1 MALTRDRFIAAQA
14 EILDEIFGLAPGEDV
29 ARRTFEKLAL
39 DTYDALAAAAVRNL
53 LPFDPYPSASNFA
66 VYDRGAGKAVPDE
79 VRARWRAWQA
89 KYLRLLERRPALELR
104 DAIHTISE
112 SHDRSSW
119 PTEALEHMIQA
130 WVDAGDPQAVPFD
143 DRDGIAT
150 PRFYSRLRELRR
162 AVGGWLYRDLETD
175 RVALVRN

>member
-1 MALTRDRFIAAQA
+1 MAIPRGRFIAAQA
-14 EILDEIFGLAPGEDV
+14 EILDELFGLAPGEDE
-29 ARRTFEKLAL
+29 ARRTFEQLAL
-39 DTYDALAAAAVRNL
+39 DTHDAMTAAAVSNYA
-53 LPFDPYPSASNFA
+53 PFHPYPSAFNFA
-66 VYDRGAGKAVPDE
+66 DYPRGAGESVPDE
-79 VRARWRAWQA
+79 VRERWRAWQA
-89 KYLRLLERRPALELR
+89 EYLRLLERRPALELR

-175 RVALVRN
+175 RVALVRD